1 MPKKWVTTT
10 IILGLSGF
18 GTLNAQAATIL
29 STDFDGRT
37 VSGTTASNLNWTTN
51 GVSDPGNLTADFNLF
66 DTPATQDLFA
76 VQRNL
81 HNEGPWTVDIPVVVN
96 SQEIE
101 LDEITLDA
109 SIFTGAGTSQLNSR
123 DFDLTID
130 LLDSTQTNVLATD
143 SVVDQFPNSVG
154 SSIPNPSPLPFV
166 FDFTGNTLQANTTFF
181 LRLTASGE
189 GPGNNGGIDNL
200 VVSGNIVSE
209 SSTIPEPSTIIGLG
223 ALATFAIRRSVKDKL
238 AKTKKR

>member
-1 MPKKWVTTT
+1 MQKQWVTTT
-10 IILGLSGF
+10 IILGLTGF

-37 VSGTTASNLNWTTN
+37 VSGATASNLNWITN
-51 GVSDPGNLTADFNLF
+51 GVSDPGDLTADFNLF
-66 DTPATQDLFA
+66 DTAATQDLFA
-76 VQRNL
+76 VDRNIQ
-81 HNEGPWTVDIPVVVN
+81 NEGPWTVDIPVEVG
-96 SQEIE
+96 SQGIE

-109 SIFTGAGTSQLNSR
+109 YIFNNSGNQQNFSL

-166 FDFTGNTLQANTTFF
+166 FDFTGNILEANTTFF

-200 VVSGNIVSE
+200 VVTGNFVGV
-209 SSTIPEPSTIIGLG
+209 PEPSTIMGLG
-223 ALATFAIRRSVKDKL
+223 LLATFGIGRGLKGKL
-238 AKTKKR
+238 AKAKKK